1 LKSIF
6 AIVFAALL
14 AWVQTAPGG
23 NAVSTPNASCAKCA
37 CGKSCCVSGANPDTA
52 PISLPV
58 APALLK
64 QIQSAL
70 AAISAEI
77 PASGALLR
85 TGYPASFFSRLLAVP
100 IYQRNCAY
108 LI

>member
-1 LKSIF
+1 MKSIF

-23 NAVSTPNASCAKCA
+23 NAVSTPKACAKCA
-37 CGKSCCVSGANPDTA
+37 CGKSCCMSGANPDTA
-52 PISLPV
+52 PISLPT
-58 APALLK
+58 APVLLK
-64 QIQSAL
+64 QIQPAL

-85 TGYPASFFSRLLAVP
+85 AGYSSSFPSRLPAVP